1 MNTALTIILIFL
13 SIILI
18 GLVLL
23 QKSKGGG
30 LASGFASGNQ
40 VLGAPKTTEFLEKAT
55 WTLAALIVALSII
68 AVGVTKGEKESK
80 NGTNQTPVQ
89 TQEATEDMS
98 QPDGATAS
106 PFSTEQSTENAE

>member
-1 MNTALTIILIFL
+1 MDTALTIILIFL
-13 SIILI
+13 SILLI
-18 GLVLL
+18 ALVLF

-68 AVGVTKGEKESK
+68 AVGVSKGEKEDQPVS
-80 NGTNQTPVQ
+80 NQGQ
-89 TQEATEDMS
+89 TQEMPVETNQSDEGALPLPSDD
-98 QPDGATAS
+98 QPG
-106 PFSTEQSTENAE
+106 ENAK